1 MTRIYPIMTY
11 AQGICSELLNKHIL
25 SNYNSIKSITNYLKF
40 PLFELFGEFGKLKD
54 RKLFLYV
61 I

>member
-1 MTRIYPIMTY
+1 MTY